1 LAVPHTVE
9 TLSLGMSR
17 SVSASGVAP
26 TGPIPPD
33 RVGAQ
38 TLFNRA
44 LAAQEAGE
52 PQQALTLLQQ
62 AVELDP
68 TLKVAYNSL
77 GTFYYQ
83 QQQYQQAVAMYQ
95 KALAI
100 DPDYAK
106 ARNNLGNTY
115 MRLAMDDRARE
126 ELQKALQADSTY
138 GLAYYNLACIYA
150 RADNSET
157 AAQYLQQAI
166 ALEPQ
171 ARLWAQTDDD
181 FAWVRTTPVMQK
193 LLGP

>member
-1 LAVPHTVE
+1 VE
-9 TLSLGMSR
+9 ALSPSMSR
-17 SVSASGVAP
+17 SVTTSGVAP
-26 TGPIPPD
+26 TGAAPPD
-33 RVGAQ
+33 QVRAQ

-52 PQQALTLLQQ
+52 PERALTLLQQ
-62 AVELDP
+62 TVELDP

-77 GTFYYQ
+77 GNLYYQ
-83 QQQYQQAVAMYQ
+83 QQQYQEALAMYQ

-115 MRLAMDDRARE
+115 MRLAMDDRALV

-138 GLAYYNLACIYA
+138 GLGYYNLACVYA
-150 RADNSET
+150 RADNSEA

-181 FAWVRTTPVMQK
+181 FVRVRSTPVMQK

>member
-1 LAVPHTVE
+1 VEALPSSLPRSVTASGAVP
-9 TLSLGMSR
+9 LG
-17 SVSASGVAP
+17 SAS
-26 TGPIPPD
+26 PD
-33 RVGAQ
+33 RARAE

-44 LAAQEAGE
+44 LAAQAGGE
-52 PQQALTLLQQ
+52 PERALTLLQQ

-68 TLKVAYNSL
+68 SLKVAYNSL
-77 GTFYYQ
+77 GNLYYK
-83 QQQYQQAVAMYQ
+83 QQQYQQAVAMYE

-115 MRLAMDDRARE
+115 MRLAMDDRALV
-126 ELQKALQADSTY
+126 ELQKALQADSAY
-138 GLAYYNLACIYA
+138 GLAYYNLACVYA

-181 FAWVRTTPVMQK
+181 FTRVRTAPAMHK